1 MSERTQLNP
10 DWPWARQY
18 RIAQGVQVDGLVYT
32 SGQVALDPEGNLVGK
47 DDMGA
52 QARQVF
58 ENIRAVLAEAGGSMD
73 DVVKITSFIT
83 DMSQYADFAAART
96 EAFPNNIPASSTV
109 ATPEL
114 VNPDLLV
121 EVEAVAI
128 IGVGTQQQS

>member
-1 MSERTQLNP
+1 M
-10 DWPWARQY
+10 
-18 RIAQGVQVDGLVYT
+18 YT

-96 EAFPNNIPASSTV
+96 EAFPSNIPASSTV

-128 IGVGTQQQS
+128 IGVGAQQQS